1 METYKEVI
9 SNLKF
14 LANLNKGDKINTRF
28 MTRSQDGLITRF
40 IRTFINYD
48 NRQNAIH
55 FVQKTIYN
63 AFEIITQF
71 DRSQKP
77 VDKAML
83 ANIIKDLTAVQ
94 VGLSNLKD
102 TYVDDLKFR
111 CDMDTL
117 LQSIQCKLTEYGTCP
132 NTQLQ
137 I

>member
-77 VDKAML
+77 ADKAML
-83 ANIIKDLTAVQ
+83 ANIIKDLTSVQ

-132 NTQLQ
+132 NTHPQ